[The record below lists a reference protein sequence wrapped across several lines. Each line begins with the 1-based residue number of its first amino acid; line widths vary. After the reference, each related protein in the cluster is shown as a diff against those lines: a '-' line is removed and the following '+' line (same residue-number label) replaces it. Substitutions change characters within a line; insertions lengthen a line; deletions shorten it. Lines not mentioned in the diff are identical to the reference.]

1 MKSINSLPEKQRR
14 AARRRSHFA
23 KDLRTPKYGQRRVE
37 NKKVIKN
44 IRDLS
49 HRELI
54 ELINEKD
61 NTAKDHFECDAILHD
76 PLN

>member
-1 MKSINSLPEKQRR
+1 MHGMNSYSPKSRR
-14 AARRRSHFA
+14 AQRRRSHIA

-37 NKKVIKN
+37 DKKKLKD

-54 ELINEKD
+54 ELINEKTSIED
-61 NTAKDHFECDAILHD
+61 VSDKNK
-76 PLN
+76 